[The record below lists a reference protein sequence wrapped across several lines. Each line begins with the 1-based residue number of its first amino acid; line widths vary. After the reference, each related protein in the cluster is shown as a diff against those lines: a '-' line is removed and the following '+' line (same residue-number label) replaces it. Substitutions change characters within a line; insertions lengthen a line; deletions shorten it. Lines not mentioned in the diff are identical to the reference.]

1 MIIET
6 ILKQKSD
13 VLISL
18 RQEDTVQTAAT
29 LLTTN
34 KIGALP
40 VRDKDHALIGIISER
55 DIVKGVYMH
64 GGDVSSLQVRELM
77 TTNVSTCGLDDD
89 VTDVQQRMHNNRF
102 RHMPVVEGGKL
113 VGVISQGDVVHLC
126 LEQSKLEANVMR
138 DLAFARG

>member
-6 ILKQKSD
+6 ILKHKSD

-40 VRDKDHALIGIISER
+40 VRDKDHGLIGIISER

-64 GGDVSSLQVRELM
+64 GGDISSLQVSELM
-77 TTNVSTCGLDDD
+77 TTNVSTCSLDDD
-89 VTDVQQRMHNNRF
+89 VTDVQKRMHNNRF

-126 LEQSKLEANVMR
+126 MEQSKLEANVMR